1 MNYKICE
8 LSLIIK
14 IWFKYNLIT
23 ASFASIG
30 NSGNFAYV
38 F

>member
-1 MNYKICE
+1 MNYKNYKICSIRK
-8 LSLIIK
+8 L
-14 IWFKYNLIT
+14 WFKYNLIT